1 MIDTQAIRKKIL
13 DLALRGKLTE
23 QLPEVGTGQEL
34 FQHIQERKAVLAG
47 TGKAKKQEPLV
58 PLSEEDIPF
67 EIPDNWQWVRLG
79 DITAKITSGSTPTGG
94 KKSDAYV
101 DKGFCFFREQNIYN
115 DGIHSEGMVY
125 ITEQL
130 LNTRENSTVIAKDI
144 LLNIT
149 GGSIGRCAIV
159 PDDFSKGS
167 INQHILIIRMVEE
180 ETRFF
185 THLVLCS
192 PYAQNHIKSKAVGDK
207 DGFSGGRCKYMPVP
221 LPPLSVQKRIVSII
235 HSAFSVLD
243 TIDTLQSQYQD
254 NLATLKSKIIDAG
267 IQGKLTEQLPED
279 GTAEELYQ
287 QIQQEKRKVLVARG
301 GKEDK
306 SIKPIEEDV
315 PYILPSTWK
324 WIRFGDI
331 GLCKKG
337 PFGSALTK
345 SMFVPKSDTTI
356 KVYEQQHAI
365 NKNKN
370 LGTYYITREYFDE
383 KMQGFEVR
391 PGDVIIS
398 CAGTIG
404 ETYILPDDIE
414 QGIINQALMRVT
426 IVPSIDKKFFQL
438 FFDARLKRN
447 AQSQSNGSA
456 INNIP
461 PFEVLKNWYFPLP
474 PLAEQKRIVAK
485 LEELL
490 PLCEG

>member
-1 MIDTQAIRKKIL
+1 MDTQAIRKKIL

-23 QLPEVGTGQEL
+23 QLPEDGTGQQL

-47 TGKAKKQEPLV
+47 TGKAKKQESLIPLTK
-58 PLSEEDIPF
+58 EDIPF
-67 EIPDNWQWVRLG
+67 EILDNWQWVRLG

-221 LPPLSVQKRIVSII
+221 LPPLPVQKRIVSII

-287 QIQQEKRKVLVARG
+287 RIQQEKLALEKAGKV
-301 GKEDK
+301 KK
-306 SIKPIEEDV
+306 SK
-315 PYILPSTWK
+315 
-324 WIRFGDI
+324 
-331 GLCKKG
+331 
-337 PFGSALTK
+337 
-345 SMFVPKSDTTI
+345 
-356 KVYEQQHAI
+356 
-365 NKNKN
+365 
-370 LGTYYITREYFDE
+370 
-383 KMQGFEVR
+383 
-391 PGDVIIS
+391 
-398 CAGTIG
+398 
-404 ETYILPDDIE
+404 
-414 QGIINQALMRVT
+414 
-426 IVPSIDKKFFQL
+426 
-438 FFDARLKRN
+438 
-447 AQSQSNGSA
+447 
-456 INNIP
+456 
-461 PFEVLKNWYFPLP
+461 PLP
-474 PLAEQKRIVAK
+474 PISEEEKPFDIPENWKWVKLGNVITLVSGTDFKPEDYNDSGIGMPYMTGASNIENDKLIINRWTPCPRNIAYEGDLLLVCKGSGFGKLVICNVSEAHIARQFMSIRPYYGVDVNYVKAVMINSFQIIKEAGKGLIPGVDRDTVLNIPLPLPPIAEQKRIVA
-485 LEELL
+485 
-490 PLCEG
+490 